1 LGQLKPF
8 EAIGWLLLAVPG
20 LLRAVSVPFRVV
32 LGHFGRFKAILGYF
46 EAVGSTGVLSG
57 HFEPL

>member
-1 LGQLKPF
+1 M
-8 EAIGWLLLAVPG
+8 LLAVSS
-20 LLRAVSVPFRVV
+20 LLRAVFVPFMVV

-46 EAVGSTGVLSG
+46 EAVGCTGVLSG

>member
-1 LGQLKPF
+1 
-8 EAIGWLLLAVPG
+8 LLLAVLG

-46 EAVGSTGVLSG
+46 EAVGCTGVLSG